1 MITQVISEVVARN
14 RARNGVLEPV
24 VGAYAGYLRRRGYA
38 SITIENYLQCM
49 AHFGRWLTA
58 QHIELH
64 HVDETVLH
72 RFLTVHLPVCHC
84 CKPSPHTPANLR
96 RALRHLLRMLSSEGI
111 VPPRSTLVSR
121 FVSEEL
127 HRFDAYLQDVR
138 GLAPATRLYR
148 LRYVREFL
156 LAQFGCGSISLES
169 LQPEDI
175 CRFVTDRAARCQP
188 RTVGIIG
195 DCLRSYLRFGRL
207 NGRPTEALIAAVP
220 RVAHWRL
227 AALPDCLTD
236 TELKG
241 FVNAF
246 DRTSPTGRRDY
257 AMARCLVD
265 LGLRASEVA
274 FIQLDDL
281 DWREG
286 TLRIAKA
293 KAKRTT
299 LLPLPVETGRAIV
312 DYLRF
317 GRPRTDSR
325 ALFVRHR
332 APRDEPVGPSLVRNA
347 VRCAYARCGLAQRST
362 GTHLLRHS
370 VASRLLRGG
379 ASLKDIADLLRHRSI
394 NTTTIYVKVDLP
406 RLTAVAL
413 PWPGRLA

>member
-1 MITQVISEVVARN
+1 MLRSEGMVPPKSTLISEVV
-14 RARNGVLEPV
+14 
-24 VGAYAGYLRRRGYA
+24 
-38 SITIENYLQCM
+38 
-49 AHFGRWLTA
+49 
-58 QHIELH
+58 
-64 HVDETVLH
+64 
-72 RFLTVHLPVCHC
+72 
-84 CKPSPHTPANLR
+84 
-96 RALRHLLRMLSSEGI
+96 
-111 VPPRSTLVSR
+111 
-121 FVSEEL
+121 SEEL
-127 HRFDAYLQDVR
+127 RCFDTYLKDVR

-148 LRYVREFL
+148 LRYVRDFL
-156 LAQFGCGSISLES
+156 LTQFGWGPIALEC
-169 LQPEDI
+169 LKPDDI
-175 CRFVTDRAARCQP
+175 CRFVTDRATGCQP
-188 RTVGIIG
+188 RTAGIIG
-195 DCLRSYLRFGRL
+195 DCLRSYLRFRRL
-207 NGRPTEALIAAVP
+207 RGQPTETLIAAVP

-227 AALPDCLTD
+227 AALPDSLND
-236 TELKG
+236 SELRG

-246 DRTSPTGRRDY
+246 DRTCPTGRRDY

-299 LLPLPVETGRAIV
+299 LLPLPAQTGHAIV

-317 GRPRTDSR
+317 GRPKTDSR

-347 VRCAYARCGLAQRST
+347 VRCAYARCGLAQRWT
-362 GTHLLRHS
+362 GTHVLRHS
-370 VASRLLRGG
+370 AASRLLRGG

-413 PWPGRLA
+413 PWPGRLT

>member
-1 MITQVISEVVARN
+1 MITQDVSEVVARN

-24 VGAYAGYLRRRGYA
+24 VGAYARYLRHRGYA
-38 SITIENYLQCM
+38 SITIENYLQC
-49 AHFGRWLTA
+49 ASHFGRWLTA
-58 QHIELH
+58 QHIDLDRI
-64 HVDETVLH
+64 DEPVLH

-84 CKPSPHTPANLR
+84 CKPSPRTRANLR
-96 RALRHLLRMLSSEGI
+96 RALRHLLRMLRSEGI
-111 VPPRSTLVSR
+111 LPPKSMLISEV
-121 FVSEEL
+121 VSEEL
-127 HRFDAYLQDVR
+127 RRFDTYLKDVR

-148 LRYVREFL
+148 LRYVRDFL
-156 LAQFGCGSISLES
+156 LAQFGWGPIALEC
-169 LQPEDI
+169 LKPDDI
-175 CRFVTDRAARCQP
+175 CRFVIDRATGCQP
-188 RTVGIIG
+188 RTAGIIG
-195 DCLRSYLRFGRL
+195 DCLRSYLRLRRL
-207 NGRPTEALIAAVP
+207 QGQPTEALTAAVP

-227 AALPDCLTD
+227 AALPDSLTD
-236 TELKG
+236 SELKG

-246 DRTSPTGRRDY
+246 DRTCPTGRRDY

-274 FIQLDDL
+274 SIQLDDL

-299 LLPLPVETGRAIV
+299 LLPLPAQTGRAIV

-347 VRCAYARCGLAQRST
+347 VRCAYARCGLAHRST
-362 GTHLLRHS
+362 GTHVLRHS
-370 VASRLLRGG
+370 AASRLLRGG
-379 ASLKDIADLLRHRSI
+379 ASLKDIADLLRHRGV

-406 RLTAVAL
+406 KLTAVAL
-413 PWPGRLA
+413 PWPGRLT